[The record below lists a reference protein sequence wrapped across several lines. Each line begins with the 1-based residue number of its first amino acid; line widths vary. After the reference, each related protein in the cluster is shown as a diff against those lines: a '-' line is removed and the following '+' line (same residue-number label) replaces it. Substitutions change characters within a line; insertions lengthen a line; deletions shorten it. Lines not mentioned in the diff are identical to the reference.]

1 MHSSPYGQKLGYTP
15 EMLPVTEDLGK
26 RILRLPLY
34 VDMTTEDTLYVVDEI
49 SKSLKRG

>member
-1 MHSSPYGQKLGYTP
+1 
-15 EMLPVTEDLGK
+15 MLPVTEYLGK